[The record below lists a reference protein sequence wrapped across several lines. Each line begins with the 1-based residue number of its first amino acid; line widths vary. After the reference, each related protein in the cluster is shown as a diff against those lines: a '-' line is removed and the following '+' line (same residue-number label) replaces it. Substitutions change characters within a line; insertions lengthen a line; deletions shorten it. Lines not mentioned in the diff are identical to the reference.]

1 MDELKHL
8 THPKSLLPLANALQ
22 KVSQS
27 IRRQKLDENVKENAI
42 KEIDFL
48 KEQCLSENKQLS
60 LMSCQSLYSL
70 VEDGVLQPA
79 SVLTMFISLLSNAT

>member
-27 IRRQKLDENVKENAI
+27 IRRQKLDENVKESAI
-42 KEIDFL
+42 KEIDLL

-60 LMSCQSLYSL
+60 LLSCQSLYSL

-79 SVLTMFISLLSNAT
+79 SVLTMFISLLSNTT